1 MVIIMTRHTGRAYVF
16 GDNINTDYIISS
28 HRKKDTLDLKQL
40 ANYIMED
47 IRPGFGV
54 QVKKGDIIVAGK
66 NFGCGSAMEVASLSI
81 MAAGIPIVI
90 AKTFAR
96 TFYRN
101 GINGGLILLKCN
113 TESICEGDVLDIEI
127 NSERIVIFNNR
138 NMEEIECDKIPVQLQ
153 SYLSEGGLIPYYNKY
168 NSL

>member
-1 MVIIMTRHTGRAYVF
+1 MTRHRGRAYVF
-16 GDNINTDYIISS
+16 GDNINTDYIIAS

-81 MAAGIPIVI
+81 LAAGIPIVI

-96 TFYRN
+96 TFFRN
-101 GINGGLILLKCN
+101 GINGGLILIKCN

-127 NSERIVIFNNR
+127 NSDRTVIFNNR

-153 SYLSEGGLIPYYNKY
+153 SYLSEGGLISYFNKY